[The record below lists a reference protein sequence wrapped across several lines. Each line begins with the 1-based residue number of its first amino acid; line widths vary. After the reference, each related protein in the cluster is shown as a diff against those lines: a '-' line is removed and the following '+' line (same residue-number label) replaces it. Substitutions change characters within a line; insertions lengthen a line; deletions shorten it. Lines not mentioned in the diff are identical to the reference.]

1 MPSRSPSKAPPAP
14 DVKTPSGLPS
24 PNVRESSANSGRE
37 EQLRALREQVAHA
50 EQHGQF
56 DTAHHEMLRRLE
68 EDLKK
73 GRDDAK

>member
-1 MPSRSPSKAPPAP
+1 
-14 DVKTPSGLPS
+14 
-24 PNVRESSANSGRE
+24 VRESSANSGRE